1 MTGIHA
7 ALAVHPDSGHGAAA
21 RVAGTVAARLR
32 RAVDRLD
39 LLVANSVEES
49 RALMARAGGGGL
61 DALVVLG
68 GDGAVHQGVQ
78 FCAGTPVALGIV
90 PSGTGNDFARA
101 LGVPDDPL
109 AAVDEVVAALRAG
122 ARHRMDLGQVDG
134 TWFATVLCA
143 GFDALVSERANRLR
157 WPAGPRRY
165 DLAII
170 AELARFRARPVT
182 LTTETTRLRLDATL
196 VAVGNTAWYGG
207 GIPICPRA
215 DATDGLFD
223 LTVVGEVG
231 RADLVAMLPK
241 LRTGRHLDHPAVRT
255 LRAASVCF
263 DGDRLPVYADG
274 ERMGVMPLE
283 ARCVA
288 GALTVLTTHRMRN
301 VGRV

>member
-1 MTGIHA
+1 MHA

-32 RAVDRLD
+32 RVVDRLD

-49 RALMARAGGGGL
+49 RALMARAGGEGL
-61 DALVVLG
+61 DVLVVLG

-78 FCAGTPVALGIV
+78 VCASTPVALGIV

-101 LGVPDDPL
+101 LGVPEDPL

-122 ARHRMDLGQVDG
+122 ARRRIDLGQVDG

-157 WPAGPRRY
+157 WPSGPRRY
-165 DLAII
+165 DVAII

-182 LTTETTRLRLDATL
+182 LATETTRLDLDATL

-207 GIPICPRA
+207 GIPICPQA

-223 LTVVGEVG
+223 VTVVGDVG
-231 RADLVAMLPK
+231 RADLVAMLPR

-255 LRAASVCF
+255 LRAAAVCF
-263 DGDRLPVYADG
+263 GGDRLPVYADG

-283 ARCVA
+283 VRCVA
-288 GALTVLTTHRMRN
+288 GALTVLTTHRMRD